1 MWILQFIP
9 SWIFYVMVLVGAAGF
24 AATYLLR
31 YLPIPALY
39 MYKTGIRYTSIG
51 VMFVFTFLSG
61 AVYDNDAWLSRVK
74 DLEEKVAKAEQESR
88 EVNDEIN
95 KKVQEETV
103 KIVEKQ
109 VVLKQYVDRE
119 IVKYDNN
126 CVVPKEFIDVVNKST
141 DDVRK

>member
-31 YLPIPALY
+31 YIPIPALY
-39 MYKTGIRYTSIG
+39 MYKTTIRYVSIA

-61 AVYDNDAWLSRVK
+61 AVYDNDAWLARVK
-74 DLEEKVAKAEQESR
+74 ELEEKVAKAEQQSK
-88 EVNDEIN
+88 EVNTQIDE
-95 KKVQEETV
+95 KVQQTTE
-103 KIVEKQ
+103 KIIEKQ

-119 IVKYDNN
+119 IVKYDKN
-126 CVVPKEFIDVVNKST
+126 CEVPKDFVDVVNKAAEG
-141 DDVRK
+141 VK

>member
-9 SWIFYVMVLVGAAGF
+9 SWIFYVMVLIGAAGF

-39 MYKTGIRYTSIG
+39 MYKTGIRYASIG

-61 AVYDNDAWLSRVK
+61 AVYDNDAWLARVK
-74 DLEEKVAKAEQESR
+74 ELEEKVAKAEQQSK
-88 EVNDEIN
+88 EVNAEIN
-95 KKVQEETV
+95 KKVEEEKV

-109 VVLKQYVDRE
+109 VVLKQFVDRE
-119 IVKYDNN
+119 IVKYDKN
-126 CVVPKEFIDVVNKST
+126 CEVPKDFIDVVNKAAE
-141 DDVRK
+141 RK

>member
-9 SWIFYVMVLVGAAGF
+9 SWIFYVMVLVGMAGF
-24 AATYLLR
+24 AATYLLKF
-31 YLPIPALY
+31 LPIPALY
-39 MYKTGIRYTSIG
+39 MYKTGIRYASIATI
-51 VMFVFTFLSG
+51 FVFTFLSG
-61 AVYDNDAWLSRVK
+61 AVYDNDVWLERVK
-74 DLEEKVAKAEQESR
+74 ELEAKIAIAEQQSK
-88 EVNDEIN
+88 EVNDDIN
-95 KKVQEETV
+95 KKVEEDTV

-119 IVKYDNN
+119 IVKYNDN

>member
-9 SWIFYVMVLVGAAGF
+9 SWIFYVMVLIGAVGF

-61 AVYDNDAWLSRVK
+61 AVYDNDAWLARVK
-74 DLEEKVAKAEQESR
+74 ELEEKVAKAEQQSK
-88 EVNDEIN
+88 EVNTEIN
-95 KKVQEETV
+95 KKVEEETV

-109 VVLKQYVDRE
+109 VILKQFVDRE
-119 IVKYDNN
+119 IVKYDKN
-126 CVVPKEFIDVVNKST
+126 CEVPKDFIDVVNKAAE
-141 DDVRK
+141 RK

>member
-9 SWIFYVMVLVGAAGF
+9 SWIFYVMVLVGMAGF
-24 AATYLLR
+24 AATFLLK

-39 MYKTGIRYTSIG
+39 MYKTGIRYASIC

-61 AVYDNDAWLSRVK
+61 AVYDNDAWLERVK
-74 DLEEKVAKAEQESR
+74 ELEKKVAIAEQQSKEANAKLDEKVDSTTE
-88 EVNDEIN
+88 
-95 KKVQEETV
+95 

-126 CVVPKEFIDVVNKST
+126 CVIPKDFIDVINKST

>member
-9 SWIFYVMVLVGAAGF
+9 SWIFYVMVLLGAAGF
-24 AATYLLR
+24 SATYLLK

-39 MYKTGIRYTSIG
+39 MYKTSIRYISIA

-61 AVYDNDAWLSRVK
+61 AVYDNDAWLARVK
-74 DLEEKVAKAEQESR
+74 ELEEKVAKAEQQSK
-88 EVNDEIN
+88 EVNTEIDQ
-95 KKVQEETV
+95 KVQETTE

-119 IVKYDNN
+119 IVKYDKN
-126 CVVPKEFIDVVNKST
+126 CEVPKDFVDVVNKAAEG
-141 DDVRK
+141 VK